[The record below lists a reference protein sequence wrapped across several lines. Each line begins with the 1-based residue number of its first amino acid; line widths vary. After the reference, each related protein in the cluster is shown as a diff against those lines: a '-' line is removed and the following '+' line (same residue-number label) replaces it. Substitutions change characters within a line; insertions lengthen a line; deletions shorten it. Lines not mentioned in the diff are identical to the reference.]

1 MISIEYNKIM
11 IENYTAIGNVDSHQ
25 IEIRTKKQR
34 VVIRGEKLEITA
46 MSKDEIAIRGT
57 FEAVMFHE

>member
-1 MISIEYNKIM
+1 M

-25 IEIRTKKQR
+25 IEIQTKKQR

-46 MSKDEIAIRGT
+46 MSKDEIAIRGI

>member
-1 MISIEYNKIM
+1 M

>member
-1 MISIEYNKIM
+1 MISIEYNMIM

-25 IEIRTKKQR
+25 IEIQTKKQR

-46 MSKDEIAIRGT
+46 MSKDEIAIRGI